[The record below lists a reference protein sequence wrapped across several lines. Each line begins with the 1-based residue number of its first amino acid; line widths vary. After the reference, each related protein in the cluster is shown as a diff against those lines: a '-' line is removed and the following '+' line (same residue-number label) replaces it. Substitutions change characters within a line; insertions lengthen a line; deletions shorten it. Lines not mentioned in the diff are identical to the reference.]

1 MDKSFLRYREAAALL
16 GISELTLRR
25 KVMLRQ
31 VPVLKPFG
39 PRGRVLF
46 AETDLLA
53 MLERSRIPAVETL
66 AASGRRAK
74 AAAGAA

>member
-53 MLERSRIPAVETL
+53 MLERSRVPALVESKKG
-66 AASGRRAK
+66 SGR
-74 AAAGAA
+74 AAGAVA